1 MANRGSLG
9 YNEKTEKK
17 NRKQVT
23 DMKIKITEPYLWLP
37 VDAKEEKVLLHLY
50 SEGEKIDE
58 IAIRLGVT
66 DCDYY
71 AYKDVSAY
79 KNKELEIIRYDE
91 GNLDR
96 IFQYPE
102 KPQTVYPFRPKLHY
116 HMAAGWCN
124 DPCGLVYAD
133 GIYHLYHQCNP
144 YGPEWENMHWGHAV
158 STDLIH
164 WERKGLAL
172 CPDENGTAYTGSAI
186 VDKKNLLGHG
196 KDALLFY
203 HTAAGGK
210 NEWSRTTGKQFNFTQ
225 RLYYSTDGG
234 ETLVRDDRFLM
245 EQIAP
250 LNRDPRV
257 FYHEESNGYIM
268 LLYLDKSDYVIFRSK
283 DLLTWRETQRLS
295 FPGMWEC
302 PELFELPVEGNENEK
317 KWIFWSVEG
326 YYVVGTFDGYT
337 FTTESPLQQG
347 YATSTF
353 HAAQLFSNVGNRVI
367 HISWVW
373 IKNGRGNYRGM
384 MSVPC
389 ELSLRKNNGR
399 YQVAFRSVRELSELS
414 GKITVLPRGTITA
427 KLPFEKK
434 ATQVNLTWVHPQ
446 HGKTTLEVQNLQM
459 VMDFTKKTLDIHNQG
474 TGERLACVTLEETE
488 TCELHLLVD
497 QEVIEFFTNRGTSYG
512 AVETEEN
519 VLGGNLLVK
528 SEIPVDEIT
537 YHRFEV

>member
-1 MANRGSLG
+1 
-9 YNEKTEKK
+9 
-17 NRKQVT
+17 
-23 DMKIKITEPYLWLP
+23 MKIKITEPYLWLP

-158 STDLIH
+158 SNDLIH

-257 FYHEESNGYIM
+257 FYHEESNGYSM
-268 LLYLDKSDYVIFRSK
+268 LLYLDKSDYAIFRSE
-283 DLLTWRETQRLS
+283 DLLNWRETQRLS

-326 YYVVGTFDGYT
+326 YYVVGTFDVHDRIA
-337 FTTESPLQQG
+337 S
-347 YATSTF
+347 
-353 HAAQLFSNVGNRVI
+353 AAGIRDI
-367 HISWVW
+367 HI
-373 IKNGRGNYRGM
+373 
-384 MSVPC
+384 
-389 ELSLRKNNGR
+389 
-399 YQVAFRSVRELSELS
+399 
-414 GKITVLPRGTITA
+414 PRGTTILECGKPGDSYLLGVDKERKR
-427 KLPFEKK
+427 KLPRHDVGSVRTQPAKK
-434 ATQVNLTWVHPQ
+434 QRPLSGRIPKCA
-446 HGKTTLEVQNLQM
+446 
-459 VMDFTKKTLDIHNQG
+459 G
-474 TGERLACVTLEETE
+474 TVRTFGEN
-488 TCELHLLVD
+488 H
-497 QEVIEFFTNRGTSYG
+497 GTSP
-512 AVETEEN
+512 
-519 VLGGNLLVK
+519 GNDN
-528 SEIPVDEIT
+528 SEASV
-537 YHRFEV
+537 

>member
-1 MANRGSLG
+1 
-9 YNEKTEKK
+9 
-17 NRKQVT
+17 
-23 DMKIKITEPYLWLP
+23 
-37 VDAKEEKVLLHLY
+37 
-50 SEGEKIDE
+50 
-58 IAIRLGVT
+58 
-66 DCDYY
+66 
-71 AYKDVSAY
+71 
-79 KNKELEIIRYDE
+79 
-91 GNLDR
+91 
-96 IFQYPE
+96 
-102 KPQTVYPFRPKLHY
+102 
-116 HMAAGWCN
+116 
-124 DPCGLVYAD
+124 
-133 GIYHLYHQCNP
+133 
-144 YGPEWENMHWGHAV
+144 
-158 STDLIH
+158 
-164 WERKGLAL
+164 
-172 CPDENGTAYTGSAI
+172 
-186 VDKKNLLGHG
+186 
-196 KDALLFY
+196 
-203 HTAAGGK
+203 
-210 NEWSRTTGKQFNFTQ
+210 
-225 RLYYSTDGG
+225 
-234 ETLVRDDRFLM
+234 
-245 EQIAP
+245 
-250 LNRDPRV
+250 
-257 FYHEESNGYIM
+257 M
-268 LLYLDKSDYVIFRSK
+268 LLYLDKSDYVIFRSE
-283 DLLTWRETQRLS
+283 DLLNWRETQRLS

-353 HAAQLFSNVGNRVI
+353 HAAQLFSNVENRVI

-414 GKITVLPRGTITA
+414 GKTTVLPRGTITA

-474 TGERLACVTLEETE
+474 TGERLACVTVEDTE
-488 TCELHLLVD
+488 TCELHLLID

-537 YHRFEV
+537 YHRFEG

>member
-1 MANRGSLG
+1 
-9 YNEKTEKK
+9 
-17 NRKQVT
+17 
-23 DMKIKITEPYLWLP
+23 MKIKITEPYLWLP

-158 STDLIH
+158 SNDLIH

-225 RLYYSTDGG
+225 RLYYSTDDG

-268 LLYLDKSDYVIFRSK
+268 LLYLDKSDYAIFRSE
-283 DLLTWRETQRLS
+283 DLLNWREIQRLS

-302 PELFELPVEGNENEK
+302 PELFELPVEGNEGEK

-353 HAAQLFSNVGNRVI
+353 HAAQLFSNVENRVV
-367 HISWVW
+367 HICWVW

-389 ELSLRKNNGR
+389 ELTLRKNKDR
-399 YQVAFRSVRELSELS
+399 YQVAFQSVRELSALPGET
-414 GKITVLPRGTITA
+414 TVLPQGTMTA
-427 KLPFEKK
+427 KIPFEKK
-434 ATQVNLTWVHPQ
+434 ATLVKLLWKRSQ
-446 HGKTTLEVQNLQM
+446 HGKTCLEVQNLQF
-459 VMDFTKKTLDIHNQG
+459 VIDFTTATLDIHDLKNG
-474 TGERLACVTLEETE
+474 IPLAHITLNETG
-488 TCELHLLVD
+488 TCELELLVD
-497 QEVIEFFTNRGTSYG
+497 QEVIEFFTNQGTSYG

-537 YHRFEV
+537 YNRFEV